1 MNDTVDQHVEQDK
14 PVVRKIDKTTTNKV
28 IISAHTL
35 LRDANNVGQR
45 GMYLKDTEFEV
56 KKVPEKY
63 RTHRFV
69 DWASEKKNSFSKIFS
84 HFRPKN

>member
-45 GMYLKDTEFEV
+45 GMYLRDMELDM
-56 KKVPEKY
+56 KKVPEKK
-63 RTHRFV
+63 RTQRFV
-69 DWASEKKNSFSKIFS
+69 NWANEKRNSFSRIFS
-84 HFRPKN
+84 RFRQKK